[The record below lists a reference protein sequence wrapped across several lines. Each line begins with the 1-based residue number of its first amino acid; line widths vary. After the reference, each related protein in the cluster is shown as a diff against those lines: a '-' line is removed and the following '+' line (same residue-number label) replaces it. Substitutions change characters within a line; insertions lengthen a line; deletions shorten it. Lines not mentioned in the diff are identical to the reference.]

1 MSTDIIILKTS
12 GAGAPKVKVEKV
24 TPEKQVSG
32 NTVTQTWNH
41 YVGEDERLYC
51 GIWESSKGTVNVS
64 YDEWEFCHFIQGEAI
79 LTREDGRR
87 WQLTKGDAFI
97 IPAGFKGTWETVRK
111 VKKHY
116 VILLPPKAD
125 A

>member
-1 MSTDIIILKTS
+1 MSTDLIILKTS
-12 GAGAPKVKVEKV
+12 GAGAPKVKVEKAA
-24 TPEKQVSG
+24 PEKQVAG
-32 NTVTQTWNH
+32 KTVTQTWNH
-41 YVGEDERLYC
+41 FVGEDERLYC
-51 GIWESSKGTVNVS
+51 GIWESNKGTVKVS

-97 IPAGFKGTWETVRK
+97 IPAGFRGTWETVRK

-116 VILLPPKAD
+116 VILLPKA
-125 A
+125 AT